1 MGHHVVVL
9 HAHFGLFCAKEG
21 IMAGGYANFPLLC
34 LVRVAMRRV
43 CLGRLS
49 YRSYSKLWQSLC
61 PPHESGSRCKTT
73 DCDAVYVFYVVLN
86 AQRASCPGCEHTQRP
101 QCGMSTYG
109 AFFACLSHPLPKS
122 KWHVPPPANGF
133 CLWLLQP
140 ITSIAMPTKWVEAL
154 CTVWFTVISFWLP
167 SCRSH
172 IFRWMKTHSRH

>member
-1 MGHHVVVL
+1 
-9 HAHFGLFCAKEG
+9 
-21 IMAGGYANFPLLC
+21 
-34 LVRVAMRRV
+34 MRRV

-49 YRSYSKLWQSLC
+49 YGSYNKLWQSLR
-61 PPHESGSRCKTT
+61 PPHKSGSRYKTT
-73 DCDAVYVFYVVLN
+73 DFDAVKYFTWF
-86 AQRASCPGCEHTQRP
+86 STPGGHLARDVNIP
-101 QCGMSTYG
+101 KAHSRGGMGTYG
-109 AFFACLSHPLPKS
+109 AFFGCLCHPLPKS